1 MKIERRRI
9 EDLQL
14 DPDNAREHDD
24 ANLEAI
30 KSSLGKFGQRKPIVV
45 ADGVVIAGN
54 GTMLAAQALGW
65 KEIDTVSADDLDE
78 LERKAYA
85 IADNRTAE
93 LAKWNQEKLSQALAD
108 ITEIGDEL
116 GEASGF
122 DHEAIVDLVSQELGE
137 FSGESSDDPENPYT
151 HKIEPPVYEPR
162 GDCPSFDQLLER
174 TRYRALVQEIKSA
187 DLSEDVEDFLLM
199 AATRHLR
206 FDYEQV
212 AEFYCHASPEV
223 QRLMEDSALV
233 IIDFDR
239 AIELGY
245 VTAAQKLRDLASEA
259 LERKQGATDESA

>member
-1 MKIERRRI
+1 MKIERRRL

-30 KSSLGKFGQRKPIVV
+30 KSSLDKFGQRKPIVV

-65 KEIDTVSADDLDE
+65 EEIDTVPADDLDE

-93 LAKWNQEKLSQALAD
+93 LAKWNEEKLAQALAD

-122 DHEAIVDLVSQELGE
+122 DHEAIVDLVSQE
-137 FSGESSDDPENPYT
+137 FSEEGADDPDNPYT
-151 HKIEPPVYEPR
+151 HKIEVPVYEPR
-162 GDCPSFDQLLER
+162 GDCPSFDELLER
-174 TRYRALVQEIKSA
+174 TRYRELVEEIKSS
-187 DLSEDVEDFLLM
+187 DLSQEVEDFLLM

-233 IIDFDR
+233 IVDFDR

-245 VTAAQKLRDLASEA
+245 VAVSQKLRDLASEA
-259 LERKQGATDESA
+259 LERKQGAADESA